1 MGIVIDS
8 GLFEKVDIRFSWNHW
23 SGVESCAEQ
32 LFIFIQQDDLWMLQL
47 PLHLTLPRSRT
58 ARSSQQYLC
67 AGLLVLLFTYTTAF
81 VLVMSRRCWTGI
93 FGAALSP
100 MFMASPGKELLLLQ
114 NASAGCLGLQGSHF
128 AFRLFQACC
137 CGSNVSQ
144 VCSLLRISQLCQCS
158 WNVTSSFSTISHSA
172 SEEASGSDSASQSE
186 SEQGS
191 ESNSSSESSESQSE
205 SESESTGSKS
215 QQTPPET
222 KEKPASKKERIAD
235 VKKVLPLLLCTD
247 TLLLYPPRKVRQQ
260 DLSEAVPKF
269 HFVHGPNSLWH
280 PVSPEAVWAVCWRP
294 AGVTLES
301 RSCCVCGTNPGHQ
314 GDADRADWC

>member
-67 AGLLVLLFTYTTAF
+67 AGLLVLLFTYTTAL

-114 NASAGCLGLQGSHF
+114 NASAGCLGLQGSHLHSGFSKPDVVARMCLRF
-128 AFRLFQACC
+128 AR
-137 CGSNVSQ
+137 
-144 VCSLLRISQLCQCS
+144 
-158 WNVTSSFSTISHSA
+158 
-172 SEEASGSDSASQSE
+172 
-186 SEQGS
+186 
-191 ESNSSSESSESQSE
+191 
-205 SESESTGSKS
+205 
-215 QQTPPET
+215 
-222 KEKPASKKERIAD
+222 
-235 VKKVLPLLLCTD
+235 
-247 TLLLYPPRKVRQQ
+247 
-260 DLSEAVPKF
+260 
-269 HFVHGPNSLWH
+269 
-280 PVSPEAVWAVCWRP
+280 
-294 AGVTLES
+294 
-301 RSCCVCGTNPGHQ
+301 CCVFHSCVS
-314 GDADRADWC
+314 AVEM